1 MTEERVPRRSFLTAA
16 AASVA
21 GASLGIATT
30 PALGRASA
38 RDTADRAFAP
48 PHEIKLGVASYSLR
62 EFPLDKALEMVKT
75 LRTPYIN
82 FKSMHVPYEKS
93 AEELAAI
100 RRQVEDAGFT
110 IVGGGTITFNEDTD
124 AGVEKYFVYAKA
136 AGMPTIVCTGPVAV
150 LPRVEKFAKQYDI
163 KVAIHNHGTE
173 DKIYPSP
180 YDVLK
185 HVKGM
190 DPRMGLCMDIGHTVR
205 TGTDPV
211 KAVLD
216 AGPRLHDLHA
226 KDLTDLTRRDSQV
239 AVGEGKIPIAGIFRA
254 LQTIKFPGYVNL
266 EYEINAKDPLPGMQ
280 ISFAH
285 MRGVLAGLAEGSVAA
300 PAKGSAKART

>member
-1 MTEERVPRRSFLTAA
+1 MTEDRVPRRSFLTTAA
-16 AASVA
+16 ATVA
-21 GASLGIATT
+21 GATLGVSAVPT
-30 PALGRASA
+30 LGRAASPN
-38 RDTADRAFAP
+38 ADDRKLAP
-48 PHEIKLGVASYSLR
+48 PHEVKLGVASYSLR

-93 AEELAAI
+93 PEELATI
-100 RRQVEDAGFT
+100 RREVEEQGFK

-124 AGVEKYFVYAKA
+124 AGVEKYFAYAKA

-190 DPRMGLCMDIGHTVR
+190 DSRMGLCMDIGHTVR

-216 AGPRLHDLHA
+216 AGPRLHDMHA

-239 AVGEGKIPIAGIFRA
+239 AVGEGKIPIASIFRA
-254 LQTIKFPGYVNL
+254 LQTIKYPGYVNL
-266 EYEINAKDPLPGMQ
+266 EYEIHAKDPLPGMQ

-285 MRGVLAGLAEGSVAA
+285 MRGILAGLAESSTAA
-300 PAKGSAKART
+300 PRAAGKSRT